1 MDSAGYIYEL
11 YESKKKRLLIWGNM
25 DGDGGRKAEKSYNY
39 ILIKSNKL
47 IKIKINKIS
56 FN

>member
-1 MDSAGYIYEL
+1 
-11 YESKKKRLLIWGNM
+11 M
-25 DGDGGRKAEKSYNY
+25 DGDEGRKAEKSYNY